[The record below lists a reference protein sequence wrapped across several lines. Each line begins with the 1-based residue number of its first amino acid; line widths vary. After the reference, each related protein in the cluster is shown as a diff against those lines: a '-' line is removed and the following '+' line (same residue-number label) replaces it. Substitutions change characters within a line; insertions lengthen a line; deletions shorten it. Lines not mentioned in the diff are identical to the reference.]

1 MNPSLKPARSSIR
14 LRRPLFA
21 FIGTFFLA
29 IVTHQL
35 WVEIRAKTREI
46 GSARKRRSTL
56 FSTRRV
62 EKSGLANGAGWS
74 AARRKLRTDRILPL
88 SRVSSPPA
96 QALIAY
102 KLGLTNFGPY
112 LAPLELGK
120 IVDCFSLIR
129 LDHCTSITV
138 NQVQASFGA
147 HSESDHLEIVT
158 TEGQILELKAYQV
171 YLFTRDL
178 RETLTIRFKPSVVD
192 TPTTLIG
199 TFTPLNERILV
210 DISDLNASGLDRD
223 DHQFP
228 PANLRTL
235 LRTVASNSW
244 QSPTPQHL
252 TLQLTHKQISALG
265 FANAAHFFAMVQ
277 DRLSINGVIGC
288 DFSLSIADSRIE
300 PATLRIWRRK

>member
-1 MNPSLKPARSSIR
+1 MAPDGPPREESFGLIASCAYREYFPS
-14 LRRPLFA
+14 
-21 FIGTFFLA
+21 
-29 IVTHQL
+29 
-35 WVEIRAKTREI
+35 
-46 GSARKRRSTL
+46 
-56 FSTRRV
+56 
-62 EKSGLANGAGWS
+62 GA
-74 AARRKLRTDRILPL
+74 
-88 SRVSSPPA
+88 
-96 QALIAY
+96 ALIAY
-102 KLGLTNFGPY
+102 KLGLTNFGPFH
-112 LAPLELGK
+112 APLKLGK
-120 IVDCFSLIR
+120 ISDCFSLIR

-138 NQVQASFGA
+138 NQIQASFGA

-171 YLFTRDL
+171 FLFTRDL
-178 RETLTIRFKPSVVD
+178 RETLTIRFKPSVVG

-210 DISDLNASGLDRD
+210 DISDLNPSELDRD

-265 FANAAHFFAMVQ
+265 FANASHFFAMVQ
-277 DRLSINGVIGC
+277 DRLSIDGVIGC
-288 DFSLSIADSRIE
+288 DFSLYVADSPIE
-300 PATLRIWRRK
+300 PATLQFRVGSNWVTNARRACQWLRQNSEAFGFDGSMVEDYISHDRLSDWIGKP